1 MKYYK
6 LVVNGYDEGGVL
18 NAPSTWPYPI
28 ARDGIEVK
36 NWQSLIVELKDGTY
50 TPFMTC
56 DSGANMINEEL
67 KNLLTS
73 YIDDS
78 TDIEF
83 LPIKAVSKEYG
94 DRVYYIVHF
103 TKIYD
108 VIDEKNTIYVPGT
121 NAILKL
127 RLDSNK
133 VKGLKIFNSQPGTN
147 NIIVSE
153 DVYRS
158 IKKAK
163 LDAGLIFREIYSGT
177 E

>member
-1 MKYYK
+1 M
-6 LVVNGYDEGGVL
+6 
-18 NAPSTWPYPI
+18 
-28 ARDGIEVK
+28 
-36 NWQSLIVELKDGTY
+36 
-50 TPFMTC
+50 
-56 DSGANMINEEL
+56 
-67 KNLLTS
+67 
-73 YIDDS
+73 
-78 TDIEF
+78 
-83 LPIKAVSKEYG
+83 
-94 DRVYYIVHF
+94 YYIVHF